1 MFGQQCHQKEI
12 PRCSFCNKSHDQVD
26 ALISNPSERS
36 SRVVICNQCIAVC
49 NLVLEEHQRSR
60 TKAATVEARLKAA
73 VLEEHKN
80 AEAAGATVVGRLKA
94 FAGRP

>member
-1 MFGQQCHQKEI
+1 MFGRRRPQQEI
-12 PRCSFCNKSHDQVD
+12 PRCLFCGKTQDQVD

-36 SRVVICNQCIAVC
+36 SRVCICNECVAVC
-49 NLVLEEHQRSR
+49 NTVLAEHRKA
-60 TKAATVEARLKAA
+60 KAATLEARLKAA

-80 AEAAGATVVGRLKA
+80 AQEAGATVVGRLKA